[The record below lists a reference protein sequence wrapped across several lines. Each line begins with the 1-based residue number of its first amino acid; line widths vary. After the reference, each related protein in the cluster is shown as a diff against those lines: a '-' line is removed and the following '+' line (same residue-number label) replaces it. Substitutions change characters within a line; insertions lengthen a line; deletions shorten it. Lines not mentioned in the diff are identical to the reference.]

1 MPNSVC
7 IQPCLGLEMNLTT
20 IGRQASY
27 LAHQRLG
34 AERAHLGCAPALYAN
49 VHEDVVF
56 LMIDY
61 VIAVESCDK
70 GCANH
75 LVREKGGSVHATVRV
90 DETLKAAGFDL
101 ALLPGDHAPLDHPAV
116 VAAAEEIVRVAEA
129 LLGSG
134 RE

>member
-7 IQPCLGLEMNLTT
+7 IQPCLGLGMNLRT

-27 LAHQRLG
+27 LAHHRLG
-34 AERAHLGCAPALYAN
+34 AERAHLGGAPALYAN

-61 VIAVESCDK
+61 VIAVESGDK

-75 LVREKGGSVHATVRV
+75 LVREKGGSVHHNQFPASHLGEICR
-90 DETLKAAGFDL
+90 ETFR
-101 ALLPGDHAPLDHPAV
+101 DHAALKDRLGKLPLEAPDHEQYV
-116 VAAAEEIVRVAEA
+116 SR
-129 LLGSG
+129 
-134 RE
+134 